1 MTGTEN
7 KDNKGVKKD
16 GDKVEQMLFEIYFV
30 DTSTKAAQLDK
41 IAPVPKIEMD
51 KKLSEV
57 RAHLRANKALSWR
70 EASCTFCTLSG
81 AELKDN
87 LTLADYK
94 DLAASQGKEPGAEQD
109 KSKEIVTNVKEDDKK
124 QKTSIKV
131 YFRSLKRNLGLDD
144 KTKEFLKQ
152 KMEFEL
158 KKAELL
164 PEDERKM
171 LKGSYSHRDF
181 MAEVG
186 TGSIIHPADMTEEQW
201 NSVVETNSL
210 LHGNTIFREAYDLP
224 ITVERAMYPA
234 FRLKPRAILDFTED
248 GADTSGDK
256 TGKKG
261 GNGTME
267 EYRIP
272 RFIVTDDAYV
282 EVSEHKTSVMTAMA
296 ESSLSKNSSEV
307 AIGGG
312 AFGWSGGVTGGHEY
326 ESSERSRVRK
336 EEEKNHMIIT
346 YNFPRVTLSL
356 DDGNLELTQECKK
369 ELATVKTREDAGRF
383 KRKFGCFFSTKV
395 QLGGR
400 LHSTQESTAVT
411 GSTTGEKSKRLKI
424 TAAASFAGPAA
435 EVTVKGGYG
444 EDSTRQDQSATS
456 TYDSHMAW
464 EAKGGDTLLCN
475 KYDQAH
481 STNDFKYADSV
492 TSPSAWCS
500 TVSSYYNWRVV
511 KQDNVI
517 SIEDIISQVA
527 KDQEHVFEKLKKFE
541 ERASSDSL
549 DICFYHKATSRY
561 LGFNT
566 AADSVPGIMFADLYE
581 RGDIVAKGSGSIMAN
596 ATTMGGI
603 ADLIEI
609 PVTPRE
615 YGEMVYAMKLGRG
628 PRKTLSLG
636 GAQQGNAQV
645 FQLSGKVVKDEKG
658 RLRLMKQE
666 SYEAWN
672 ADVNCPVGYVPAT
685 ETYKRTQLQECYKV
699 KKEEAVSFR
708 CKPVIDQTAQGLAQE
723 IQVVI
728 EAYSGTEFLGHLRE
742 AEGHKGVVVVD
753 RGPKDKFHGKDDI
766 KAGEPLQFTL
776 RYQPYSDNGV

>member
-51 KKLSEV
+51 KQLSKV

-224 ITVERAMYPA
+224 ITVERAMYP
-234 FRLKPRAILDFTED
+234 
-248 GADTSGDK
+248 
-256 TGKKG
+256 GKRRSKVK
-261 GNGTME
+261 ME

-346 YNFPRVTLSL
+346 YNFPRVTLNL

-500 TVSSYYNWRVV
+500 TVSSYYNWR
-511 KQDNVI
+511 QDNVI

-596 ATTMGGI
+596 ATAMGGI

-742 AEGHKGVVVVD
+742 AEGHKGAVVVD

>member
-7 KDNKGVKKD
+7 KDDKGVKKD
-16 GDKVEQMLFEIYFV
+16 GDKVGQMLFEIYFV

-51 KKLSEV
+51 KKLSAV

-356 DDGNLELTQECKK
+356 DDGNLELTQECKN

-383 KRKFGCFFSTKV
+383 KRKF
-395 QLGGR
+395 
-400 LHSTQESTAVT
+400 ESTAVT

-435 EVTVKGGYG
+435 EVNVKGGYG
-444 EDSTRQDQSATS
+444 EDSTRQDKSATS

-475 KYDQAH
+475 
-481 STNDFKYADSV
+481 N
-492 TSPSAWCS
+492 PSAWCS

-511 KQDNVI
+511 KQDSVL

-527 KDQEHVFEKLKKFE
+527 KDQKHVYEKLKKFE

-581 RGDIVAKGSGSIMAN
+581 RGDILAKGSGSIKAN
-596 ATTMGGI
+596 VTTMGGN
-603 ADLIEI
+603 ADLVGI
-609 PVTPRE
+609 PVTHRQ
-615 YGEMVYAMKLGRG
+615 YAEMLYAMNLGRG

-645 FQLSGKVVKDEKG
+645 FQLSGKVVKNEKD

-708 CKPVIDQTAQGLAQE
+708 CKPVNDQTAQGLAQE

-728 EAYSGTEFLGHLRE
+728 EVHSGTEFLGHLRE
-742 AEGHKGVVVVD
+742 AEGHKGAVVVD

-776 RYQPYSDNGV
+776 RYQPYADNGV

>member
-1 MTGTEN
+1 MTGT
-7 KDNKGVKKD
+7 DNKGQNGAKD
-16 GDKVEQMLFEIYFV
+16 GDRVEQMLFEIYFV

-41 IAPVPKIEMD
+41 IAPVPKIEME

-109 KSKEIVTNVKEDDKK
+109 KSKQIVTNVKEADKK
-124 QKTSIKV
+124 EKISIKI
-131 YFRSLKRNLGLDD
+131 YFRSLKRNLGLDE

-164 PEDERKM
+164 PEEERKM

-186 TGSIIHPADMTEEQW
+186 NGSIIHPADMSEEQW

-210 LHGNTIFREAYDLP
+210 LHGNTIFREAYTLP

-234 FRLKPRAILDFTED
+234 FRLKPRAIFDFTED
-248 GADTSGDK
+248 GPK
-256 TGKKG
+256 NRTGKKG
-261 GNGTME
+261 SNGTTE

-326 ESSERSRVRK
+326 ESSERNQIRRD
-336 EEEKNHMIIT
+336 EEANHMIIT

-356 DDGNLELTQECKK
+356 DYDNLELTQECKND
-369 ELATVKTREDAGRF
+369 LATVKTREDAGRF

-411 GSTTGEKSKRLKI
+411 GSTVGEKSKRLKV
-424 TAAASFAGPAA
+424 TAAATFAGPAA
-435 EVTVKGGYG
+435 EGIVKGGYG
-444 EDSTRQDQSATS
+444 EDSTQQDRSSTS

-475 KYDQAH
+475 
-481 STNDFKYADSV
+481 N
-492 TSPSAWCS
+492 PPAWCS

-527 KDQEHVFEKLKKFE
+527 KDQKHVFENLKRFE
-541 ERASSDSL
+541 ERASSNSV
-549 DICFYHKATSRY
+549 DICFYHKETSRY

-566 AADSVPGIMFADLYE
+566 DADSVPGIIFADLFK
-581 RGDIVAKGSGSIMAN
+581 RGDIPAPDFLVNLKDN
-596 ATTMGGI
+596 
-603 ADLIEI
+603 
-609 PVTPRE
+609 PE
-615 YGEMVYAMKLGRG
+615 YCKMVYAQMLGRG
-628 PRKTLSLG
+628 SRKTLSLG
-636 GAQQGNAQV
+636 SVQNNDAQV
-645 FQLSGKVVKDEKG
+645 FQLSGKVVQCENQ

-666 SYEAWN
+666 DYNVWK
-672 ADVNCPVGYVPAT
+672 ADVNCPVGYVPGT
-685 ETYKRTQLQECYKV
+685 EKYKRTQLQECYKV
-699 KKEEAVSFR
+699 KNEEEVRFR
-708 CKPVIDQTAQGLAQE
+708 CMPVTDQTAQGLGQE
-723 IQVVI
+723 VKVVI
-728 EAYSGTEFLGHLRE
+728 EVYSGTEFLGHIRE
-742 AEGHKGVVVVD
+742 ADGHKGAVVVD
-753 RGPKDKFHGKDDI
+753 RGPKDKFQDKGDI
-766 KAGEPLQFTL
+766 KTSEPLQFTL
-776 RYQPYSDNGV
+776 RYQPYEDNAV

>member
-41 IAPVPKIEMD
+41 IAPVSKIEMD

-124 QKTSIKV
+124 QKTSIKI

-224 ITVERAMYPA
+224 ITVERAMYPEQ
-234 FRLKPRAILDFTED
+234 LCLPGLQ
-248 GADTSGDK
+248 
-256 TGKKG
+256 
-261 GNGTME
+261 ME

-356 DDGNLELTQECKK
+356 DDGNLELTQECKN

-527 KDQEHVFEKLKKFE
+527 KDQKRVFEKLKKFE

-566 AADSVPGIMFADLYE
+566 AADSVRKCY
-581 RGDIVAKGSGSIMAN
+581 IVYHLISRRNCILTCEFSRNHVRRSLREGRYYSEGKREHHGKCHDH
-596 ATTMGGI
+596 GGN
-603 ADLIEI
+603 ADLIGI

-615 YGEMVYAMKLGRG
+615 YGEMVYAIKLGRG

-645 FQLSGKVVKDEKG
+645 FQLSGKVVKDEKD

-742 AEGHKGVVVVD
+742 AEGHKGAVVVD

>member
-7 KDNKGVKKD
+7 KGQNGAKNS
-16 GDKVEQMLFEIYFV
+16 DKAEQMLFEIYFV

-41 IAPVPKIEMD
+41 IAPVPKIEME

-87 LTLADYK
+87 LTLSDYK

-109 KSKEIVTNVKEDDKK
+109 KSKQIVTNVKEVDRKE
-124 QKTSIKV
+124 KTSIKI
-131 YFRSLKRNLGLDD
+131 YFRSLKRNLGLDE

-164 PEDERKM
+164 PEEERKM

-186 TGSIIHPADMTEEQW
+186 TGSIIHPADMSEEQW

-210 LHGNTIFREAYDLP
+210 LHGNTIFREAYNLP

-234 FRLKPRAILDFTED
+234 FRLKPRAIFDFTED
-248 GADTSGDK
+248 GTNNG
-256 TGKKG
+256 TGKEG
-261 GNGTME
+261 SNGTTE

-326 ESSERSRVRK
+326 ESSERNQIRRD
-336 EEEKNHMIIT
+336 EETDHMIIT

-356 DDGNLELTQECKK
+356 DYDNLELTQECKND
-369 ELATVKTREDAGRF
+369 LATVKTREDAGRF

-400 LHSTQESTAVT
+400 LHSTQESNAVT
-411 GSTTGEKSKRLKI
+411 GSTVGEKSKRLKV

-435 EVTVKGGYG
+435 EGTVKGGYG
-444 EDSTRQDQSATS
+444 EDSTQQNKSSTS

-475 KYDQAH
+475 
-481 STNDFKYADSV
+481 N
-492 TSPSAWCS
+492 PPAWCS

-527 KDQEHVFEKLKKFE
+527 KDQKYVFENLKRFE
-541 ERASSDSL
+541 ERASSDSV
-549 DICFYHKATSRY
+549 DICFYHKESSRY

-566 AADSVPGIMFADLYE
+566 DADSVPGIIFADLFK
-581 RGDIVAKGSGSIMAN
+581 RGDIPAPDFLVNLKDN
-596 ATTMGGI
+596 
-603 ADLIEI
+603 
-609 PVTPRE
+609 PE
-615 YGEMVYAMKLGRG
+615 YCKMVYAQTLGRG
-628 PRKTLSLG
+628 SRKTLSLG
-636 GAQQGNAQV
+636 SVQNNDAQV
-645 FQLSGKVVKDEKG
+645 FQLSGKVVQGENQ

-666 SYEAWN
+666 GYNVWK
-672 ADVNCPVGYVPAT
+672 ADANCPVGYVPGT
-685 ETYKRTQLQECYKV
+685 EKYKRTQLQECYKV
-699 KKEEAVSFR
+699 KKEEEVRIR
-708 CKPVIDQTAQGLAQE
+708 CMPVTDQTAQGLGQE
-723 IQVVI
+723 VKVVI
-728 EAYSGTEFLGHLRE
+728 EVHSGTEFLGHIRE
-742 AEGHKGVVVVD
+742 ADGHKGAVVVD
-753 RGPKDKFHGKDDI
+753 RGPKDKFQDKGDI
-766 KAGEPLQFTL
+766 KASDPLQFTL
-776 RYQPYSDNGV
+776 RYQPYEDNAL